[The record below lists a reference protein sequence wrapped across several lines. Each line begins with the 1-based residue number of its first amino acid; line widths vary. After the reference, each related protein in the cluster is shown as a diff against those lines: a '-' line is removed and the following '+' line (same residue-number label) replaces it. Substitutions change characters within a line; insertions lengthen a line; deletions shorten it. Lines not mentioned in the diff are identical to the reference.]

1 MTLEENPPPEGESG
15 APEGRVLPRHR
26 AALIR
31 RIRTLMEFWN
41 ITEDELQR
49 VRPRRVVAQAPAEIK
64 YRHPASGDTWDGQG
78 PQPEW
83 LRRALLREGF
93 TVEELRQAV
102 SATPDPH
109 PDTPPLDPG

>member
-1 MTLEENPPPEGESG
+1 MTLEENPPPEGDPG
-15 APEGRVLPRHR
+15 APGERTSPRHR

-49 VRPRRVVAQAPAEIK
+49 VRPRRAVAPPPAEIK
-64 YRHPASGDTWDGQG
+64 YRHPLSGDTWDGQG
-78 PQPEW
+78 PQPDW
-83 LRRALLREGF
+83 LRQALLREGY

-102 SATPDPH
+102 SATADSAER
-109 PDTPPLDPG
+109 PLDMA